1 MECAYKSQGFIQ
13 ERGTGNSPPPPPPL
27 EIENDDT
34 DVIITSTATIGYAIT
49 KYNIIIRL
57 SVLYLNLMFLVLKY
71 VQNFMK
77 IYKTL

>member
-1 MECAYKSQGFIQ
+1 MWSVHIKVRVSYR
-13 ERGTGNSPPPPPPL
+13 RGALEIPPL